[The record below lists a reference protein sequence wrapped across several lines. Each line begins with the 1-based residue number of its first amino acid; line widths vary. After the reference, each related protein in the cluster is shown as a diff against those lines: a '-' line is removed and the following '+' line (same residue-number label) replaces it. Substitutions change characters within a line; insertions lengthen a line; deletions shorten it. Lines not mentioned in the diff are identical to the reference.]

1 MELRIKDNPKI
12 VLTLLVGVF
21 VLLLALSLYLPSYSV
36 TTTQYHGSQVVLVTS
51 GNYHVIYVH
60 HVVNGTN
67 SNTID
72 DTNYLLHP
80 CVYNN

>member
-1 MELRIKDNPKI
+1 M
-12 VLTLLVGVF
+12 TLLVGVF

-67 SNTID
+67 TNTID
-72 DTNYLLHP
+72 DTNYVQHSCL
-80 CVYNN
+80 YNN